1 VQELW
6 SNNRLRVHHSTMVRV
21 GDYIYGS
28 SGDFGPAPLT
38 AINVKTGEIKWAES
52 HVSESFVRVRRWQI
66 HHRRRRRRSLARAL
80 VARGREDIVESV
92 VAEQQRLDGPIACR
106 NEALH
111 PRSQEYHRA
120 GCGTVDRMKI
130 VIGILLAAGIA
141 AAQSP
146 KSDWTNL
153 KKVAAGEEIRVSMSD
168 GKSFR
173 GQLQSTTDESLIM
186 VAASAQ
192 QTLARPQIAKI
203 AIKGASHR
211 TRNALIGPGRGRG
224 RRIGDRRRCRSW
236 LCPLPFRTQPWKGN
250 LHANGRAGRLGGRR
264 RVADRWLARRLSLKI
279 TPVSSRAETGRAAD
293 SQSSEA
299 RPPRGNQNS
308 AHP

>member
-1 VQELW
+1 
-6 SNNRLRVHHSTMVRV
+6 
-21 GDYIYGS
+21 
-28 SGDFGPAPLT
+28 
-38 AINVKTGEIKWAES
+38 
-52 HVSESFVRVRRWQI
+52 
-66 HHRRRRRRSLARAL
+66 
-80 VARGREDIVESV
+80 
-92 VAEQQRLDGPIACR
+92 
-106 NEALH
+106 
-111 PRSQEYHRA
+111 
-120 GCGTVDRMKI
+120 MKI

-211 TRNALIGPGRGRG
+211 TRNALIGLGVGAGGGLAIGAGVDHGCARCLFGRNLGKEIFTPMG
-224 RRIGDRRRCRSW
+224 ALVGLVVGVAWPTGGWHDVYRS
-236 LCPLPFRTQPWKGN
+236 K
-250 LHANGRAGRLGGRR
+250 
-264 RVADRWLARRLSLKI
+264 
-279 TPVSSRAETGRAAD
+279 
-293 SQSSEA
+293 
-299 RPPRGNQNS
+299 
-308 AHP
+308 